1 MALRHHRQTTT
12 NLLNQMTCFI
22 AWAAALLLL
31 PVIVLLWLT
40 ESRTTR
46 IKRMRN
52 NGWTW
57 DRIGKHYG
65 VHRTTARR
73 WCPS

>member
-1 MALRHHRQTTT
+1 MGGRS
-12 NLLNQMTCFI
+12 
-22 AWAAALLLL
+22 AAAACDRPAL
-31 PVIVLLWLT
+31 PSPV
-40 ESRTTR
+40 RTTR

-65 VHRTTARR
+65 VHHYSPPLV
-73 WCPS
+73 PS